1 MAGTAKFA
9 GKIFS
14 KVVRFATSPEA
25 AAYRSKGWDALCG
38 ITKKAKELFYKK
50 GEIVRDNLGHAEAK
64 AGQVIRDKSTGILPL
79 MARHP
84 KTTLITGG
92 LGAPIAYH
100 EITGKSVSDAAN
112 ATGVLGYLSEVY
124 GGDDNTVKAAG
135 NLLIGKEK
143 TDKIADT
150 VEKGVNTA
158 VDAAKE
164 AAEAATNGWA
174 NVKNF
179 FGSMFGLN
187 PGAAEGAVTGV
198 GGFSQMLSNVLGTN
212 VNFNLPNVFM
222 TMAAAWLTF
231 GNFGF
236 TGKIAGALLG
246 ALGLKNMFQTPS
258 LALAIANGQS
268 QQQEL
273 TEEQTVEPMVN
284 TGRAVVPNMQ
294 TIGNDEI
301 NGPDYDNGENP
312 EETTRRGFRR

>member
-1 MAGTAKFA
+1 MAGTVNF
-9 GKIFS
+9 IS
-14 KVVRFATSPEA
+14 KAVRFATSPEA

-38 ITKKAKELFYKK
+38 IAKKAKELFYKK

-79 MARHP
+79 MARN
-84 KTTLITGG
+84 KKATAITGFVG
-92 LGAPIAYH
+92 VPIANYL
-100 EITGKSVSDAAN
+100 ITGKSVSDVAN
-112 ATGVLGYLSEVY
+112 ATGVLGLFGKVY
-124 GGDDNTVKAAG
+124 GGDDNIVKAGG

-143 TDKIADT
+143 TDKIADAA
-150 VEKGVNTA
+150 EKGVQTVVN
-158 VDAAKE
+158 AAKE
-164 AAEAATNGWA
+164 ATEVATNGWA
-174 NVKNF
+174 NIKNF

-187 PGAAEGAVTGV
+187 PGAAEGAVSGV

-246 ALGLKNMFQTPS
+246 ALGLKNMFQAPS
-258 LALAIANGQS
+258 LVPAIANGQS
-268 QQQEL
+268 QQQEQ
-273 TEEQTVEPMVN
+273 TEEQMVEPTVN

-294 TIGNDEI
+294 SIGNDEI

>member
-1 MAGTAKFA
+1 MAGSFASKF
-9 GKIFS
+9 IS
-14 KVVRFATSPEA
+14 KAVRFATSPEA

-38 ITKKAKELFYKK
+38 ITKKTKDLLYKK
-50 GEIVRDNLGHAEAK
+50 GEIVRDNLGHAESK

-92 LGAPIAYH
+92 IGAPIAYH
-100 EITGKSVSDAAN
+100 
-112 ATGVLGYLSEVY
+112 ATGILGYVSEVF
-124 GGDDNTVKAAG
+124 GGDSNAAKATG

-174 NVKNF
+174 NIKNF

-187 PGAAEGAVTGV
+187 PGAAEGAVSGV

-212 VNFNLPNVFM
+212 MNFNLPNVFM

-246 ALGLKNMFQTPS
+246 ALGLKNMFQAPS
-258 LALAIANGQS
+258 LAPAIANGQS
-268 QQQEL
+268 QQQEQ

-294 TIGNDEI
+294 TIGNDEM